1 MRPRHATPP
10 IVPPATPAF
19 EELHH
24 EKGFVVLKNQ
34 VRATR
39 CRALLD
45 AVARE
50 DYSKRESVVF
60 NGEARVSR
68 IGASTRVANHGVRQ
82 SIVSSH
88 R

>member
-10 IVPPATPAF
+10 VVPPATPAF
-19 EELHH
+19 EELYQ
-24 EKGFVVLKNQ
+24 KGFVVLKNQ
-34 VRATR
+34 VSATQS
-39 CRALLD
+39 RALLD

-68 IGASTRVANHGVRQ
+68 IGASTRVAIHGVRQ